1 MKDCGTMIPT
11 MTPTEVES
19 EMPSGEPSSF
29 VTKGSERPSQY
40 TGPTVSPTTKFWGA
54 YMVRRSQ

>member
-1 MKDCGTMIPT
+1 MIPT